1 MNISRAERQKEIVKS
16 LPGVLDSLADTIESG
31 SGFDHAVSVL
41 VKEPDNEFARALAG
55 FMQEMLS
62 EVESLAAAGQAAT
75 PESPV
80 EQREAFWAALQE
92 IRRRALSNMA
102 RRVDVPDVTTFANVV
117 LQTDQLGGP
126 SIAEIL
132 RTLSARMAVLNEVE
146 ADFENMR
153 AAWTWAVERRNYD
166 AIDRAI
172 ETLHWFC
179 HSRRRYQEAGT
190 LFRLAREG
198 LAPRPGEEPHPVW
211 AKIAARYP
219 APDEDHRTQIERS
232 LMIAQERGDQ
242 AEIAYCL
249 YALGN
254 ATVWPQSPEERDL
267 AQGIAYYEQSL
278 AHYRDLDDKFYI
290 AEVLGR
296 IGWCYQSMGQQDD
309 AVEFARQSLDQS
321 LEIGDQPARGSFP
334 FIHTP
339 TLPTR

>member
-1 MNISRAERQKEIVKS
+1 MNTSRAERQKEIVKS

-31 SGFDHAVSVL
+31 FGFDAAVHKL
-41 VKEPDNEFARALAG
+41 VEEPDNEFARALAG

-62 EVESLAAAGQAAT
+62 EVESLEAAGQVAT
-75 PESPV
+75 PESTA
-80 EQREAFWAALQE
+80 EQQEAFWAALQE
-92 IRRRALSNMA
+92 IRRRALLNMA

-117 LQTDQLGGP
+117 LQTDQLGAPG
-126 SIAEIL
+126 IAKIL

-179 HSRRRYQEAGT
+179 HSRRRYQEADA

-219 APDEDHRTQIERS
+219 DPDEDHRAQIERS
-232 LMIAQERGDQ
+232 LTIAQRRGDQ

-254 ATVWPQSPEERDL
+254 VTVWPQSPEERDL

-278 AHYRDLDDKFYI
+278 VHYRDLDDKFYI

-296 IGWCYQSMGQQDD
+296 IGWCYRSMGQQDD
-309 AVEFARQSLDQS
+309 AVEFARQSLDLS
-321 LEIGDQPARGSFP
+321 LEIGGQPGRGSFP
-334 FIHTP
+334 FVP
-339 TLPTR
+339 PGDGDA

>member
-1 MNISRAERQKEIVKS
+1 MNISKAERQKEIVKL
-16 LPGVLDSLADTIESG
+16 LPEVLDSLADTIESG
-31 SGFDHAVSVL
+31 FGFDAAVHKL
-41 VKEPDNEFARALAG
+41 VEEPDNEFARALAG

-62 EVESLAAAGQAAT
+62 EVESLEAAGQAVT
-75 PESPV
+75 PESTV
-80 EQREAFWAALQE
+80 EQQKAFGAALQG

-102 RRVDVPDVTTFANVV
+102 QRVDVPDVTTLANVV

-126 SIAEIL
+126 YIAKIL

-153 AAWTWAVERRNYD
+153 AAWTWAVKQRNYD
-166 AIDRAI
+166 AIDRTT

-179 HSRRRYQEAGT
+179 HSRRRYQEADT

-211 AKIAARYP
+211 AKIVARYP
-219 APDEDHRTQIERS
+219 DPDEDHKTQIERS
-232 LMIAQERGDQ
+232 LVIAQDRGDR

-254 ATVWPQSPEERDL
+254 ATVWPQSLEERDL
-267 AQGIAYYEQSL
+267 AQGIAYYEKSL
-278 AHYRDLDDKFYI
+278 AHYRELDDKFYI

-296 IGWCYQSMGQQDD
+296 IGWCYRSMGQQDD
-309 AVEFARQSLDQS
+309 AAKFARQSLDLS

-334 FIHTP
+334 FVP
-339 TLPTR
+339 PGDDDA

>member
-1 MNISRAERQKEIVKS
+1 MNIAKAERQREIVKS
-16 LPGVLDSLADTIESG
+16 LPQVLDSLADTIESG
-31 SGFDHAVSVL
+31 FGFDHAVSVL
-41 VKEPDNEFARALAG
+41 VKEPDNEFARVLAG

-62 EVESLAAAGQAAT
+62 EVESLEAAGQAAT
-75 PESPV
+75 PESSV
-80 EQREAFWAALQE
+80 EQQKAFGAALQE

-126 SIAEIL
+126 GIARIL
-132 RTLSARMAVLNEVE
+132 RTLSARMAALNEVE

-153 AAWTWAVERRNYD
+153 AAWTWAVKQRNYD

-179 HSRRRYQEAGT
+179 HSRRRYQEADT

-198 LAPRPGEEPHPVW
+198 LAPRPGEESHPVW

-219 APDEDHRTQIERS
+219 DPDEDHKTQIERS
-232 LMIAQERGDQ
+232 LAIAQDRGDR

-254 ATVWPQSPEERDL
+254 ATIWPQSPEERDL

-278 AHYRDLDDKFYI
+278 ANYRDLDDKFYI

-296 IGWCYQSMGQQDD
+296 IGWCYRSLGQQDD
-309 AVEFARQSLDQS
+309 AVKFARQSLDLS

-334 FIHTP
+334 FVP
-339 TLPTR
+339 PGDDDV

>member
-1 MNISRAERQKEIVKS
+1 MMDISKAERQKEIVKL
-16 LPGVLDSLADTIESG
+16 LPEVLNSLAATVESG
-31 SGFDHAVSVL
+31 FGFDHAINEL
-41 VKEPDNEFARALAG
+41 VKKSDHELARAFKGL
-55 FMQEMLS
+55 MQDIQS
-62 EVESLAAAGQAAT
+62 EIQSIMAAGEAAS
-75 PESPV
+75 PESSA
-80 EQREAFWAALQE
+80 EQQEAFLASLQGV
-92 IRRRALSNMA
+92 RRRALLRMA
-102 RRVDVPDVTTFANVV
+102 RRVDVPDVTTFANVM
-117 LQTDQLGGP
+117 LQTDQLGVP
-126 SIAEIL
+126 VAQVL
-132 RTLSARMAVLNEVE
+132 RALSVRMAVLNEIE

-153 AAWTWAVERRNYD
+153 TAWTWAVERRNHD

-179 HSRRRYQEAGT
+179 HSRRRYQEADA

-219 APDEDHRTQIERS
+219 DPGEDHKAQIERS
-232 LMIAQERGDQ
+232 LGIAQERGDR

-254 ATVWPQSPEERDL
+254 AIIWPRLPEECDL

-278 AHYRDLDDKFYI
+278 AHYRDLDDKFYM

-296 IGWCYQSMGQQDD
+296 IGWCYQAMGQQDD
-309 AVEFARQSLDQS
+309 GVKFARQSLDLS

-334 FIHTP
+334 FVP
-339 TLPTR
+339 PGDDV